1 MLAIDPKFSGCTG
14 SVEDAKNIDV
24 EDFRKVIGGKIKGWF
39 DNRDSSILGRIRCQ
53 IHSNIIYDYM
63 KTTYSNETADGSKLI
78 VNGLEGFDD
87 LVCIGDIALI
97 RLCAFVLVTYINFL
111 P

>member
-1 MLAIDPKFSGCTG
+1 
-14 SVEDAKNIDV
+14 
-24 EDFRKVIGGKIKGWF
+24 
-39 DNRDSSILGRIRCQ
+39 
-53 IHSNIIYDYM
+53 M
-63 KTTYSNETADGSKLI
+63 KTTYSDETADGSKLI